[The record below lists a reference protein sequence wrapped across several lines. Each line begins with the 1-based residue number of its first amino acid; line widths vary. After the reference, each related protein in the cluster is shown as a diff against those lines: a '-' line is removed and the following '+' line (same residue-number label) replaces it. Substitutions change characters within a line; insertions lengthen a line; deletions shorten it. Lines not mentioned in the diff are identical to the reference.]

1 MKSILHSQGQMRPLI
16 ITEPKQIVIENLKNE
31 NHSKLLVV

>member
-1 MKSILHSQGQMRPLI
+1 MKSIHHSHGQMHPLI

-31 NHSKLLVV
+31 HHSKLLVV